1 MNLIRKWQNLSE
13 LVSVILLG
21 GYVLVA
27 GIIRGWEMQ
36 SDFPN
41 YYTSSLLLVEGAE
54 VSRIY
59 DNTWFAEQ
67 LAVHG
72 FDQPG
77 KFIPFPPPTALL
89 MVPLT
94 PFDPL
99 SAKRIW
105 LLMNVLLLI
114 PTVFFIRK
122 ISGERRR
129 VAWLLLLATGL
140 GLANN
145 FFLGQVYLL
154 LLLALFAGYHLI
166 MAKKEYAGAGIW
178 GVAAAIKLI
187 PVIFLLPFIIQKKWK
202 LLAGFM
208 VGFVAIHLLT
218 ILLTGREV
226 YATYFSVLANH
237 LNGSIEGQ
245 SAFAYQFQSWNA
257 LLRNLFVY
265 DAVQN
270 PHPLINLAMLFQ
282 VGRSLIYAVVIAMAA
297 KLVYDFRK
305 HGDFAEMAMSVAG
318 IAVFELLPASATYH
332 FILLLFPFLFL
343 YRRATGDQR
352 TALFLSFA
360 AIGTLPVILQKLIPQ
375 SATVIFLFYRLWLMT
390 IFWAAAMVVFR
401 RLSKEESVNR

>member
-1 MNLIRKWQNLSE
+1 MNLIRKWRTLSE
-13 LVSVILLG
+13 LVSVIMLG

-27 GIIRGWEMQ
+27 GIIRGWQMQ

-41 YYTSSLLLVEGAE
+41 YYTSSQLLAAGAE

-67 LAVHG
+67 MAVHG
-72 FDQPG
+72 FNQPG
-77 KFIPFPPPTALL
+77 KFIPFPPPTVLL
-89 MVPLT
+89 MIPLT

-99 SAKRIW
+99 TAKRIW
-105 LLMNVLLLI
+105 LLMNVLMLI
-114 PTVFFIRK
+114 PTVFFIGK
-122 ISGERRR
+122 ISGERRL
-129 VAWLLLLATGL
+129 VAWLLMLATGL

-178 GVAAAIKLI
+178 GIAAAIKLI
-187 PVIFLLPFIIQKKWK
+187 PVIFLLPFIMQKKWK
-202 LLAGFM
+202 PLAGFM
-208 VGFVAIHLLT
+208 AGFVAIHLLT

-265 DAVQN
+265 DAVENQY
-270 PHPLINLAMLFQ
+270 PLINLGQLFQ
-282 VGRSLIYAVVIAMAA
+282 MGRLLIYAVVIAMAA

-305 HGDFAEMAMSVAG
+305 RGDFAEMAMSITG

-343 YRRATGDQR
+343 YRRATGGQR

-360 AIGTLPVILQKLIPQ
+360 AIGTLPIILQKLIPQ
-375 SATVIFLFYRLWLMT
+375 SAPVIFLFYRLWLMT

-401 RLSKEESVNR
+401 RLSKKESVDR